1 MQIRLKPVQDEDL
14 PFSKATD
21 VFAYGTVW
29 FELITHELPYKRL
42 HPEVHIWQ
50 GAKGR
55 LPIPEGK
62 SRRGFRVDALMQM
75 ERNMKIVWIEY
86 SVVWTKTAPADPC
99 VDKSRPCRPISIST
113 PDPVTLPATP
123 FLATITPP
131 LFYFHPGSRDMG
143 PDIEF

>member
-1 MQIRLKPVQDEDL
+1 MQIRLKLVQDEDL

-55 LPIPEGK
+55 LPIPEGITT
-62 SRRGFRVDALMQM
+62 SYSLGEVRVWMLLYNWK
-75 ERNMKIVWIEY
+75 EIRLFF
-86 SVVWTKTAPADPC
+86 SDP
-99 VDKSRPCRPISIST
+99 S
-113 PDPVTLPATP
+113 
-123 FLATITPP
+123 
-131 LFYFHPGSRDMG
+131 
-143 PDIEF
+143 